1 MTVLNFKN
9 RMLAALSVSMAL
21 TINLHA
27 TESNIVLQTD
37 TGFYYPANTSNRGGY
52 YGWLSKNRNFANK
65 CHLAYDYKK
74 REGDKVFSI
83 AYGTVMTARMN
94 VDGYGGIGKQGGA
107 IVIEHQKQG
116 SSTFYALY
124 GHVKNFKVKV
134 GDFVVGG
141 QHIADIGPYDDV
153 PHLHFGINTSQSLL
167 SGYTSKP
174 NPKNCHTEDKRG
186 FVDPGVFLTNKK
198 PARYEFHGAG
208 SIIKTEAGCFG
219 CNKDLAKVQATG
231 KKGLVSFQWKYN
243 RDNCD
248 FINISAQGFGINEL
262 TVGIIAG
269 EWSHR
274 SNDKYYRATLPVS
287 IGYPRAGF
295 NVAAVMMPVDVPSSV
310 IIRAECGTHNPRDT
324 KTEISRN
331 EIGVELTDGHIWN
344 GSGSIISSSTA
355 PSTGY
360 GRVKDI
366 AFINGSESIGAT
378 VFQWQRSSRC
388 QALKIRA
395 EDRYRKDSYPSVE
408 LAIKG
413 WDEHPNNATKR
424 FVTLPYTLNM
434 GTNNYYVISVKL
446 ATSNPADYIYADCL

>member
-1 MTVLNFKN
+1 
-9 RMLAALSVSMAL
+9 MLAASLPVSLAL
-21 TINLHA
+21 TFNLHA
-27 TESNIVLQTD
+27 TESNTVLQTD

-52 YGWLSKNRNFANK
+52 YGWLSKNKNFSNK

-74 REGDKVFSI
+74 QEGDKVFSI
-83 AYGTVMTARMN
+83 ADGTVVTARMN
-94 VDGYGGIGKQGGA
+94 VGGYGGIGKQGGA

-116 SSTFYALY
+116 GSAFYALY
-124 GHVKNFKVKV
+124 GHVKNFKVKE

-141 QHIADIGPYDDV
+141 QHIGDIGPYENA
-153 PHLHFGINTSQSLL
+153 PHLHFGINTSKALL

-174 NPKNCHTEDKRG
+174 NPKNCHTEDMRG
-186 FVDPGVFLTNKK
+186 FVDPGVFLTNEK

-208 SIIKTEAGCFG
+208 SIIKTETDCFG

-243 RDNCD
+243 RANCD
-248 FINISAQGFGINEL
+248 FINISASDFGTDEL

-269 EWSHR
+269 KWSHR

-287 IGYPRAGF
+287 IGHPRAGF
-295 NVAAVMMPVDVPSSV
+295 NVAAVMMPVEVSSPV
-310 IIRAECGTHNPRDT
+310 TIRAECGTHNPRDT

-331 EIGVELTDGHIWN
+331 EIGVELTDGHVWN
-344 GSGSIISSSTA
+344 GSGSIISYNTV

-366 AFINGSESIGAT
+366 AFVNGSENIGAT

-388 QALKIRA
+388 QALKIHAKNRDLN
-395 EDRYRKDSYPSVE
+395 ESYPSVE

-413 WDEHPNNATKR
+413 WSEHPNNATKW
-424 FVTLPYTLNM
+424 FVTLPYTLNIGM
-434 GTNNYYVISVKL
+434 DGRYYVISAKL
-446 ATSNPADYIYADCL
+446 ASSTSNPADYIYADCL